1 MKDLVYRLTV
11 AVGAFLVWR
20 LERLIAWG
28 SRVGNPAFFRHEQ
41 FAWVAAVDAQWRRI
55 REELEVVLRRREDLP
70 NFQDI
75 SRGQVGLTN
84 DDRWK
89 TFFFYAYGFQAPQIC
104 VRCPETT
111 RILAQIP
118 GMKTAF
124 FSILSPG
131 KHIPRH
137 RGPYKGVIRY
147 HLGLIVP
154 EPKERCRI
162 QVGDEIRHWEE
173 GRSLIFDDTYP
184 HQVWND
190 TDGLRAVLFVD
201 FVRPL
206 RFPANVLNGIILKLI
221 AWSPFVQDGVA
232 NYKRWEATFDRMGA
246 ELPRAP

>member
-1 MKDLVYRLTV
+1 M
-11 AVGAFLVWR
+11 
-20 LERLIAWG
+20 
-28 SRVGNPAFFRHEQ
+28 
-41 FAWVAAVDAQWRRI
+41 
-55 REELEVVLRRREDLP
+55 
-70 NFQDI
+70 
-75 SRGQVGLTN
+75 
-84 DDRWK
+84 K

-246 ELPRAP
+246 EPPRAP